1 MLKLHYASPY
11 SIRLIKSMSREQ
23 LERYALEMFDLY
35 LHQKRL
41 THLEGE
47 KLRWCIMNDYE
58 CLG

>member
-11 SIRLIKSMSREQ
+11 SIGLIKSMSREA

-41 THLEGE
+41 TYLEGE
-47 KLRWCIMNDYE
+47 KLRYCIMNDYE

>member
-1 MLKLHYASPY
+1 
-11 SIRLIKSMSREQ
+11 MSREQ
-23 LERYALEMFDLY
+23 LERYALEKFEQY

-47 KLRWCIMNDYE
+47 KLRACIMNDYE